1 MTSVIVGGVA
11 GTLHGSSIPTT
22 DLDVCYSRTPEHL
35 IRLAAALRSVNA
47 RLRNA
52 PANLPFLLDN
62 KTLRKGL
69 NFTFVTDVGD
79 LDLLGEV
86 GGIGNY
92 DKVVEGASSFELLG
106 YEFKVVSLDKL
117 ILAKRTAGRPKDMIA
132 VAELEALLES
142 KVNSDQH

>member
-1 MTSVIVGGVA
+1 M
-11 GTLHGSSIPTT
+11 
-22 DLDVCYSRTPEHL
+22 LDCGMPL
-35 IRLAAALRSVNA
+35 
-47 RLRNA
+47 
-52 PANLPFLLDN
+52 FLLDDE
-62 KTLRKGL
+62 TLRTGL
-69 NFTFVTDVGD
+69 NLTFVTDVGD

-86 GGIGNY
+86 RGIAYY

-106 YEFKVVSLDKL
+106 YEFKVVALDKL